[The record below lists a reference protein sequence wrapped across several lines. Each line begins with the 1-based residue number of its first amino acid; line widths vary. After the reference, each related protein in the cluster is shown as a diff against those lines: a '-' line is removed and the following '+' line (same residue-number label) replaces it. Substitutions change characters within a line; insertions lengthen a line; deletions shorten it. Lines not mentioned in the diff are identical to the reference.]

1 MFHYKLPF
9 PECPQEKAFPREHC
23 RVFPVVRL
31 SFCEGKNLFPHWC
44 LSEKAVFKFLFP
56 TKNSNDPD
64 FYLILD
70 FNKETHSQFPAR
82 LVSFLIQL
90 SAAQNVLISCNFL
103 LCGPLSHP
111 FLHNLVRRV
120 GNRYTVL
127 VFQGNQ
133 GRCHQFVP
141 FKPQLQKS

>member
-1 MFHYKLPF
+1 MYNCCLKGIQQAKGIPRLFAAS
-9 PECPQEKAFPREHC
+9 ECPQEKVFPREHC

-70 FNKETHSQFPAR
+70 FSKETHSEFPAR
-82 LVSFLIQL
+82 LVSFFFLAVSCPKCLDLWQFFYCVAL
-90 SAAQNVLISCNFL
+90 SVTPSFA
-103 LCGPLSHP
+103 
-111 FLHNLVRRV
+111 
-120 GNRYTVL
+120 T
-127 VFQGNQ
+127 
-133 GRCHQFVP
+133 
-141 FKPQLQKS
+141 